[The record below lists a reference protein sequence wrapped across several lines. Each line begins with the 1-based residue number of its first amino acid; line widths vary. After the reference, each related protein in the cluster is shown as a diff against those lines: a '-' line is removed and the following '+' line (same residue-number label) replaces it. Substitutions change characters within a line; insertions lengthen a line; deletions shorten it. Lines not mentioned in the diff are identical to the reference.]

1 MSLVIEGGT
10 IITMEKEKIID
21 DGLILIND
29 NRIDFVGTRQEKRSQ
44 QADKTIKANGKYVLP
59 GFINMH
65 CHLFQVFLRTLGADM
80 NLLDW
85 LKKVIWPN
93 VKKLTYKH
101 SYNAALLGIAEN
113 IRSGVTTI
121 VDMNYGN
128 PNSEAILEA
137 FTETKIRGFLS
148 RGYYEIESHPLLMED
163 MNRIL
168 KNLQQMMEKH
178 PNVMPGPMHPY
189 NVSNDLLLKTK
200 ELTDHFG
207 RKFYT
212 HLAESEE
219 DIQLLVQREGKRDA
233 ELLYSLGIL
242 DSDFIGVHGCN
253 LNKKEILDLGQTKSN
268 TVHCA
273 TSNMFI
279 ADGVS
284 PITELSGSGVNVCIG
299 TDGAASTGRLD
310 MFSEMKTAALLQKIY
325 YKDPSRITAKEILEM
340 ATVNG
345 AKAMSLDAGM
355 LKNGYLADILILDM
369 HKANTVFSSDPI
381 SAIIYSATTE
391 NVDTVIVD
399 GEVLLS
405 KSNFTDMDEES
416 ILYNGHRSAS
426 RLFTK

>member
-1 MSLVIEGGT
+1 
-10 IITMEKEKIID
+10 
-21 DGLILIND
+21 
-29 NRIDFVGTRQEKRSQ
+29 
-44 QADKTIKANGKYVLP
+44 
-59 GFINMH
+59 
-65 CHLFQVFLRTLGADM
+65 
-80 NLLDW
+80 
-85 LKKVIWPN
+85 
-93 VKKLTYKH
+93 
-101 SYNAALLGIAEN
+101 
-113 IRSGVTTI
+113 
-121 VDMNYGN
+121 
-128 PNSEAILEA
+128 
-137 FTETKIRGFLS
+137 
-148 RGYYEIESHPLLMED
+148 MED

-168 KNLQQMMEKH
+168 KSLQQMMEKH
-178 PNVMPGPMHPY
+178 PNVMPGPMHPC